1 MLKKIEGIVI
11 KARDYGETHKLL
23 TLYTKDA
30 GKITAICRGANK
42 TKSRLSAV
50 SQPFIKAEYQM
61 YMTKGLSTIQQGE
74 MLQSYRHIREDIVK
88 TAYAALM
95 MELIDKLMDQRNPD
109 VYIYRQ
115 LETTMEWLNDHD
127 TYMVPIMMFELKM
140 YRKAGFAPVVSG
152 CAACGNENPPYTFSI
167 REGGFL
173 CPDCSTL
180 DPHRLTI
187 PAAFF
192 KLLPLFLEVGLERI
206 GNISVKP
213 ENIQYLR
220 KILDHYYEQ
229 HGSYTL
235 KSKRFLA
242 QLDKLS

>member
-11 KARDYGETHKLL
+11 KSRDYGESHKLL

-30 GKITAICRGANK
+30 GKITALSRGANK

-50 SQPFIKAEYQM
+50 SQPFIQAEFLM
-61 YMTKGLSTIQQGE
+61 YMTKGLSTIQQGD
-74 MLQSYRHIREDIVK
+74 MTQSYRHIREDIVK
-88 TAYAALM
+88 TAYAAYML
-95 MELIDKLMDQRNPD
+95 ELIDKLMDQRDPD
-109 VYIYRQ
+109 GFIYRQ
-115 LETTMEWLNDHD
+115 LGHTLNWLNDEES
-127 TYMVPIMMFELKM
+127 YLIPVMMFELKM
-140 YRKAGFAPVVSG
+140 YRKAGFAPIVS
-152 CAACGNENPPYTFSI
+152 CCTSCGNEQQPYAFSI

-173 CPDCSTL
+173 CPTCSTI

-192 KLLPLFLEVGLERI
+192 KMLPLFLEVGIERI

-220 KILDHYYEQ
+220 TILDHYYDQ